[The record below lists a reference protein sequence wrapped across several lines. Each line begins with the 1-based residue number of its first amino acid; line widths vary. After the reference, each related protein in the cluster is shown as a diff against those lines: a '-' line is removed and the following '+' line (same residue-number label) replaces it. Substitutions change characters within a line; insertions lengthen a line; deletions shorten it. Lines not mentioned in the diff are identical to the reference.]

1 MRRSFSALL
10 LAFLLMSGASAV
22 LLAFNDERALDVPEA
37 ALAPGGQASPAP
49 AAQAA
54 QPPSAP
60 QAPAKPEAAAPQ
72 TRKFVAPI
80 RGVAEIGYLKP
91 VTKVVGNEVV
101 TTIRIKN
108 LSNAPIAGL
117 RVDEFW
123 FDAQGNPLPSD
134 YEILKKPLMPG
145 EVVEIELRVPKN
157 PKMNR
162 NQYQFRHAN
171 GQIKPRL
178 MQKF

>member
-1 MRRSFSALL
+1 MRRSRRVHALVVVLILGGLIRTDNAEATFTFSAVVTP
-10 LAFLLMSGASAV
+10 SAGGH
-22 LLAFNDERALDVPEA
+22 ADEGA
-37 ALAPGGQASPAP
+37 ALQS
-49 AAQAA
+49 
-54 QPPSAP
+54 S
-60 QAPAKPEAAAPQ
+60 AKPEQQGAQ
-72 TRKFVAPI
+72 TPPRKFVAPI

-117 RVDEFW
+117 RVDEYW

-134 YEILKKPLMPG
+134 YELLKKPLMPG
-145 EVVEIELRVPKN
+145 EIVEIELRVPRN
-157 PKMNR
+157 PKMHR

-178 MQKF
+178 MNKF